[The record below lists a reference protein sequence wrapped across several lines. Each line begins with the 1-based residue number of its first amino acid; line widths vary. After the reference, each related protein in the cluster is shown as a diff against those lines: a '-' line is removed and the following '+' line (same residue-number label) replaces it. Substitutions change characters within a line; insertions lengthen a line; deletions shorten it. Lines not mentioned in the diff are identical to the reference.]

1 MEKKNFTVKK
11 SLRSVPS
18 QGMVEQAK
26 KHGSFRPQRG
36 NPGYAWRPPGGLQI
50 KAAEILG
57 NEELLQVR
65 GKDMVADEVQY
76 HRSRY
81 KDYTNVVMKQRLTYE
96 RSKFLDG
103 KAFAKFFQTVIEDR
117 IMKGEIIC
125 LHKLKGMFIGVAR
138 EICPH
143 EASNFCSVHFKE
155 KQVVRYPQLQ
165 FIRPTGWNV

>member
-1 MEKKNFTVKK
+1 MMFDVRWSCQWTNRKVILCNHLYTDALPCIDYGWLVHPCF
-11 SLRSVPS
+11 S
-18 QGMVEQAK
+18 
-26 KHGSFRPQRG
+26 
-36 NPGYAWRPPGGLQI
+36 GGLQI